1 MSNSNNEVA
10 VLQSLLRS
18 ELSSVETYEQALKK
32 VGNEHGSADIRLIEA
47 NHSKAVDHLRHL
59 INQKGAEPETSS
71 GAWGTFAKVIEGAAT
86 LISSTASLKVLKE
99 GEENGVKNYEKAL
112 ADSSL
117 DEHSQAL
124 IRDTLL
130 PAQRRHIPVLD
141 RLIAEHTSS
150 STPNQ

>member
-1 MSNSNNEVA
+1 
-10 VLQSLLRS
+10 
-18 ELSSVETYEQALKK
+18 
-32 VGNEHGSADIRLIEA
+32 
-47 NHSKAVDHLRHL
+47 
-59 INQKGAEPETSS
+59 
-71 GAWGTFAKVIEGAAT
+71 
-86 LISSTASLKVLKE
+86 LISSAASLKVLKE

-112 ADSSL
+112 AGGSL